1 VLYGGNEVFD
11 LQVTET
17 FWNDL
22 RLSFFAVAAIIVLML
37 ILTSF
42 SIWLT
47 IFGLVTIVL
56 SFPLA
61 FFFYRVVFNI
71 VSLGI
76 LNGVA
81 AFVIVGIG
89 QYLLAFRFS
98 SLLQIFLFQLNLSEP
113 VDTNLFIYIYIISI

>member
-1 VLYGGNEVFD
+1 VANSTQNIFIILTCIFRDVRVLYGGNEVFD
-11 LQVTET
+11 LQVTKT

-22 RLSFFAVAAIIVLML
+22 HLALFAVAAIIVLML
-37 ILTSF
+37 VLTSF
-42 SIWLT
+42 SVWLT
-47 IFGLVTIVL
+47 TFGLLTIIL

-61 FFFYRVVFNI
+61 FFFYRVVFEV

-89 QYLLAFRFS
+89 QYLSFS
-98 SLLQIFLFQLNLSEP
+98 
-113 VDTNLFIYIYIISI
+113 TAY

>member
-1 VLYGGNEVFD
+1 VYCGCSRDVRILYGGNEVFD
-11 LQVTET
+11 YQVTQT

-22 RLSFFAVAAIIVLML
+22 QLAIFAVAAIVILML

-47 IFGLVTIVL
+47 ICGIITIVL

-61 FFFYRVVFNI
+61 FFFYRVVFN
-71 VSLGI
+71 VVNLGI

-89 QYLLAFRFS
+89 LYVMYLL
-98 SLLQIFLFQLNLSEP
+98 
-113 VDTNLFIYIYIISI
+113 

>member
-1 VLYGGNEVFD
+1 VLFGGNEVFD
-11 LQVTET
+11 LQVSKT

-22 RLSFFAVAAIIVLML
+22 RLAFFAVAAIIVLML

-42 SIWLT
+42 SVWLT
-47 IFGLVTIVL
+47 IFGLLTIVL

-61 FFFYRVVFNI
+61 FFFYRVAFNI

-89 QYLLAFRFS
+89 QYLLVFGFNN
-98 SLLQIFLFQLNLSEP
+98 LLQI
-113 VDTNLFIYIYIISI
+113 